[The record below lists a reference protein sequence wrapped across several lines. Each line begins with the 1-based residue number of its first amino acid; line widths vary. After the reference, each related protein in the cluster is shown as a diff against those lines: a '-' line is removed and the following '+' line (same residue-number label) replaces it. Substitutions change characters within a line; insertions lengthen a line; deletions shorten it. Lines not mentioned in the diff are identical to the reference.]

1 MKHTLQ
7 KFVRGLSKVGH
18 GPEMDT
24 KKKTHRCLM
33 GCEGAEQ
40 DGQLP
45 LDAMAISLEEEL
57 CEMEGLCIGCV
68 WA

>member
-24 KKKTHRCLM
+24 KKKTQVL
-33 GCEGAEQ
+33 
-40 DGQLP
+40 DG
-45 LDAMAISLEEEL
+45 MRRSSVAI
-57 CEMEGLCIGCV
+57 GRHGNKFGRGV
-68 WA
+68 V

>member
-24 KKKTHRCLM
+24 KKKDTQVL
-33 GCEGAEQ
+33 
-40 DGQLP
+40 DG
-45 LDAMAISLEEEL
+45 MRRS
-57 CEMEGLCIGCV
+57 
-68 WA
+68 